1 MTVVRPDLER
11 HERHHGTG
19 ASDQREAGQRDRDRI
34 LYTSA
39 FKRLGGVT
47 QVVSATEGTI
57 FHNRLTHS
65 LKVAQ
70 LGRRLAEHLLTLP
83 DEREKAEA
91 WGGLDPEVVDAAGL
105 AHDLGHPPFGHI
117 AEKALDDLVTGS
129 DRSRLDREDPGE
141 AVPAL
146 GDPHGFEGNAQSFR
160 ILTKL
165 AAHHPRSYPG
175 LNLTRA
181 TLNSVLKY
189 PWVRELG
196 ADAEAKTYRKYGAY
210 HSELKDLDFAR
221 KHHRDHTQSLEAAI
235 MDFADGLA
243 YSVHDLEDFI
253 RAGLVPLA
261 RLVTSRE
268 WQRFIDDWRRDT
280 RDESVRESLADGEVI
295 DVLSDLAESLDLG
308 EEYSGT
314 RLQRAR
320 LRSRTSSLIR
330 EFLPEV
336 RIAPPGA
343 AKPLVVDRLH
353 EIQMKFLQRLIWY
366 YVIENPRLATQQA
379 GQRRVIEMLF
389 DTFFAASEP
398 MKNGQPRN
406 RHVLPP
412 AVEKDLDDALKL
424 AGDDQVRARLRVA
437 ADAVC
442 SFTDTEAIAMS
453 NRLRGT
459 FPGSVT
465 DLVSR

>member
-1 MTVVRPDLER
+1 MNLVARDAGWYAR
-11 HERHHGTG
+11 RYGTG
-19 ASDQREAGQRDRDRI
+19 AQDQRNAGQRDRDRI
-34 LYTSA
+34 LYSSA

-70 LGRRLAEHLLTLP
+70 LGRRLAEHLLTFA
-83 DEREKAEA
+83 DQRETAEA

-117 AEKALDDLVTGS
+117 AEKALDSLVTRA
-129 DRSRLDREDPGE
+129 DRSPLHRDDSEKVE
-141 AVPAL
+141 SAV
-146 GDPHGFEGNAQSFR
+146 GDPDGFEGNAQSFR

-165 AAHHPRSYPG
+165 AAHHPRNYVG
-175 LNLTRA
+175 LNLARA
-181 TLNSVLKY
+181 TLDSVLKY

-196 ADAEAKTYRKYGAY
+196 AGPGGKTYRKYGAY
-210 HSELKDLDFAR
+210 ATETEDLDFAR
-221 KHHRDHTQSLEAAI
+221 EYHDNSTPSLEAAI

-261 RLVTSRE
+261 RLVTARE

-280 RDESVRESLADGEVI
+280 RDPMVREALEDEDVV
-295 DVLSDLAESLDLG
+295 DVLSDLAVSLDLG

-336 RIAPPGA
+336 RIAQPGA
-343 AKPLVVDRLH
+343 EKPLVVDRLH

-379 GQRRVIEMLF
+379 GQTRVIEMLF
-389 DTFFAASEP
+389 EAFFAASEP

-406 RHVLPP
+406 RHILPP
-412 AVEKDLDDALKL
+412 SVEKDLDDALKL
-424 AGDDQVRARLRVA
+424 TGDDQVRARLRVA

-453 NRLRGT
+453 HRLRGT
-459 FPGSVT
+459 FPGAVT

>member
-1 MTVVRPDLER
+1 
-11 HERHHGTG
+11 
-19 ASDQREAGQRDRDRI
+19 
-34 LYTSA
+34 
-39 FKRLGGVT
+39 
-47 QVVSATEGTI
+47 
-57 FHNRLTHS
+57 
-65 LKVAQ
+65 
-70 LGRRLAEHLLTLP
+70 
-83 DEREKAEA
+83 
-91 WGGLDPEVVDAAGL
+91 VDAAGL

-117 AEKALDDLVTGS
+117 AEKTLDALVSGS
-129 DRSRLDREDPGE
+129 DRTQLDREGYGE
-141 AVPAL
+141 ALPAVS
-146 GDPHGFEGNAQSFR
+146 DPDGFEGNAQSFR

-165 AAHHPRSYPG
+165 AAHHPRNYPG

-181 TLNSVLKY
+181 TLDSVLKY
-189 PWVRELG
+189 PWRRELG
-196 ADAEAKTYRKYGAY
+196 AGPETKAYRKYGAY
-210 HSELKDLDFAR
+210 ISEEEDLDFAR
-221 KHHRDHTQSLEAAI
+221 KYHGDRTQSLEAAI

-261 RLVTSRE
+261 RLVTPRE
-268 WQRFIDDWRRDT
+268 WQRFIEDWRSDT
-280 RDESVRESLADGEVI
+280 RDESIREALQEAEVI
-295 DVLSDLAESLDLG
+295 DVLSDLAVSLDLG

-336 RIAPPGA
+336 RIAPSGA
-343 AKPLVVDRLH
+343 AKPLVVNRLH

-379 GQRRVIEMLF
+379 GQTRVVEMLF
-389 DTFFAASEP
+389 GAFFVASEVR
-398 MKNGQPRN
+398 KNGQPKN
-406 RHVLPP
+406 RHLLPP
-412 AVEKDLDDALKL
+412 SVEKDLDHALKL
-424 AGDDQVRARLRVA
+424 EGDAQVRARLRLA

-442 SFTDTEAIAMS
+442 SFTDSEAIAMS

-459 FPGSVT
+459 SPGAVT